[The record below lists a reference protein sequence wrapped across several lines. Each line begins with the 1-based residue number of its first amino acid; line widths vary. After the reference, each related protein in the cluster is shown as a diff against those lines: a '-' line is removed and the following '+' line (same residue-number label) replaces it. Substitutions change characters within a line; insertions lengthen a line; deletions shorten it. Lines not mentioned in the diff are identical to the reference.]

1 MTSVAFELDRF
12 VAEDER
18 LEVIGRWVGVRGRRF
33 VRPSLSAV
41 VDGHSKRAL
50 AELEHKPWA
59 AEDGDWMAAFRWSG
73 PVDGIDDFELAVAPD
88 LAVRLPPPSDDGR
101 SGPELT
107 LPAVE
112 SGDDADSGRGGAAER
127 DSTPAGHQEA
137 LAELDEA
144 LAARAQ
150 ALAERDE
157 ALAAG
162 AQALA
167 ELDEA
172 LAARAQA
179 LAERDEALAAGAQ
192 ALAERD
198 EALAARAQA
207 LAERNEALAA
217 RDDAIAARGVTS
229 VQLERA
235 LAELTHAQHNLAL
248 WQRATV
254 RLRNEPQPTD
264 EPNAPATRR
273 ITRSRA
279 LSSDGKSALN
289 RRVLTVLAIA
299 GAILLLVIVLVTSG
313 GVVPVAGH

>member
-157 ALAAG
+157 ALAA
-162 AQALA
+162 
-167 ELDEA
+167 
-172 LAARAQA
+172 
-179 LAERDEALAAGAQ
+179 
-192 ALAERD
+192 
-198 EALAARAQA
+198 
-207 LAERNEALAA
+207 

-248 WQRATV
+248 WQQATV

>member
-167 ELDEA
+167 ERDEA
-172 LAARAQA
+172 LAAR
-179 LAERDEALAAGAQ
+179 AQ

-207 LAERNEALAA
+207 LAERDEALAA

-313 GVVPVAGH
+313 GVVPAAGH